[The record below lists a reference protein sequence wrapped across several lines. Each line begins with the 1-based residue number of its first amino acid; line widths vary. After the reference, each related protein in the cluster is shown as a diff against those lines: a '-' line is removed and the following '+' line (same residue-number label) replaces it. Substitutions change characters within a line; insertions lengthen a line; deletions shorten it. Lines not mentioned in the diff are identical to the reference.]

1 MKRTA
6 RLLAAR
12 SLTALTLTLLTLT
25 LLTLTVAAVAPA
37 LAQQPL
43 PPRQEVYVPVDSL
56 PQQEQIAAA
65 PLLVGAYSFVL
76 VAFFVYLVS
85 VARRMQGVQRE
96 IERLERDL
104 KKPGLG

>member
-6 RLLAAR
+6 RLL
-12 SLTALTLTLLTLT
+12 TALTLAALTLT
-25 LLTLTVAAVAPA
+25 FVAAAPA

-43 PPRQEVYVPVDSL
+43 PPRQEIYVPADSL

-85 VARRMQGVQRE
+85 VARRTQSVQRE